1 MRAWLL
7 GIVLTSL
14 SVDDRTVREGD
25 AALPCRYAHLRP
37 AGKPQLVRFVPYI
50 CLGFLRYDSGKGV
63 LLIFLIGGG
72 LFAGPEVRQIRR
84 RAREEILGKISGVG
98 KVDVMLSLHSGG
110 ERVLAQD
117 SSLRY
122 SGSVQSPDSYE
133 RSTQPV
139 TDGGGVVVTKETCP
153 QNRGALGGSFH
164 PPFRSRRPDRRR
176 TSGFP
181 PGSGSPPGPRRRLR
195 FRHSAS

>member
-1 MRAWLL
+1 MERAM
-7 GIVLTSL
+7 
-14 SVDDRTVREGD
+14 
-25 AALPCRYAHLRP
+25 
-37 AGKPQLVRFVPYI
+37 
-50 CLGFLRYDSGKGV
+50 
-63 LLIFLIGGG
+63 
-72 LFAGPEVRQIRR
+72 
-84 RAREEILGKISGVG
+84 EEILGKISGVG

-153 QNRGALGGSFH
+153 QYRGALVVCEGGGDDGVRLQVAKAVSALTGLG
-164 PPFRSRRPDRRR
+164 SDRIAVVKWQDAP
-176 TSGFP
+176 TA
-181 PGSGSPPGPRRRLR
+181 GSAGQPSMK
-195 FRHSAS
+195 